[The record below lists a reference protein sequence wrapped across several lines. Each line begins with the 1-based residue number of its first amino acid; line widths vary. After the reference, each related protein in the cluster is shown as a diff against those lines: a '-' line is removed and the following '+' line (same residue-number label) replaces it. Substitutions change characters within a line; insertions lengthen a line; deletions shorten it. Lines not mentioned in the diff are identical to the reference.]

1 MERQFV
7 SRGART
13 QYCLLVNRV
22 EDLGATRELYDHAVA
37 AVVRRCWKH
46 SRQKTGRPCVGLNGT
61 VVSFPQPEQ
70 VVRVSTRGLDP
81 VEVGPSEEVRL
92 VLHALQRLG
101 SFLNCLSWKNS
112 CSPAVKTKSAPQSI
126 HFRTLSWYSME
137 TNSLQPATPKA
148 MDGDLLT
155 TAGKTGL
162 SILANSRK
170 FQCSGTTPGFG
181 PPRECT
187 WSMQ

>member
-148 MDGDLLT
+148 MDGGKSA
-155 TAGKTGL
+155 TASEAGL
-162 SILANSRK
+162 SALLPVENSMARVH
-170 FQCSGTTPGFG
+170 
-181 PPRECT
+181 PPRTRPATRCA
-187 WSMQ
+187 WLLR